1 MTRSGAIA
9 YSLVVLA
16 AVILV
21 LGSVSKAASGVDGEG
36 ERTMHLPEKNSRQFG
51 EMMVFALSQRNNS
64 LALSR
69 QWKKNSLDSAL
80 GLITC
85 KTRPRSSMM

>member
-1 MTRSGAIA
+1 MKLAADCFFGGACDSLWSYRLFVSGAGRRNTGA
-9 YSLVVLA
+9 
-16 AVILV
+16 
-21 LGSVSKAASGVDGEG
+21 GSVSKAASGVDGEG

-69 QWKKNSLDSAL
+69 N
-80 GLITC
+80 GRR
-85 KTRPRSSMM
+85 TRSTPRSG